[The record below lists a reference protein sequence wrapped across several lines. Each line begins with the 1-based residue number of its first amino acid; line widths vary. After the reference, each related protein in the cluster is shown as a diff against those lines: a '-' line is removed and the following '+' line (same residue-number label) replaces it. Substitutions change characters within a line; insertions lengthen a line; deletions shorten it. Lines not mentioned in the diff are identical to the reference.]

1 MAHRR
6 SLALCLILVLYS
18 VSRSECRLLNPN
30 TEGQNPTVSSRML
43 FLATSSGRVM
53 YRFSTEI
60 RDDLTKNKNLYDSKL
75 SRSESRLPNPYI
87 NGMEATRS
95 FRAFSVAAGSDGRP
109 LGPYTEGRNL
119 IMSIRALAARE
130 ALKIGRTEN
139 EINNLYESK
148 RVSPGGPDPQHH
160 SIHH

>member
-1 MAHRR
+1 MYKGRR
-6 SLALCLILVLYS
+6 GGRSTKFDAGLCHTHAIYKSNLGRNKALYLRLI
-18 VSRSECRLLNPN
+18 N
-30 TEGQNPTVSSRML
+30 
-43 FLATSSGRVM
+43 
-53 YRFSTEI
+53 
-60 RDDLTKNKNLYDSKL
+60 
-75 SRSESRLPNPYI
+75 
-87 NGMEATRS
+87 
-95 FRAFSVAAGSDGRP
+95 GRP